1 MRLLIN
7 LLFGILLFSGA
18 NVMAFSKDANRIVL
32 SDGWFIKSSTQI
44 KEADQI
50 LSTKEFIPDNW
61 IPASVPTT
69 VLNALIKNGIY
80 PDTRIN
86 MNEFLIPDVSDEFNA
101 KHDLA
106 KYSYLPGK
114 INPFKDPYWYRKEFK
129 IPASYKGKQIWLNFD
144 GINYRADV
152 WLNGKKVGDKNEI
165 VGMFSR
171 YKLNITDAAITGA
184 TNYLAVKIY
193 QVDHPGT
200 PNPGTQ
206 FVVFG
211 PGRGSIADIFKD
223 ETLKFSGGW
232 DCAPVV
238 RDRNMGIYQDV
249 YITATGSVGIE
260 NPYIVTTLNLPDTT
274 KADIKITAELKNIS
288 DKKIKGV
295 INGKIDLISKLE
307 FPTYTKDLGG
317 SMPSITFLKTV
328 ELNAG
333 EIKTIEISSNDF
345 PQLNV
350 RNPHLWWPNGYGKQY
365 LHNLKLEFSAEG
377 KISDVKNTVFGIRQ
391 VTNTLNK
398 VDDEYGRVF
407 HINGKRVFCKG
418 GWIQS
423 EILQST
429 DKKRAYDEARLLAE
443 ANVNMIANEDAPAPP
458 EFIMETYDKY
468 GIMVWETFYQCW
480 RMYPGSETANNPV
493 DHKLALKNAEDIIKR
508 YRNNASLVL
517 WCTACEVTVCEDIYV
532 PLRKMVKEL
541 DPTRPFIPTSSIDW
555 NVDKLTPYI
564 KDDLPLGMTDDGEPD
579 YKWYPE
585 YYYFNKIL
593 EVKKQMFRN
602 ELGVPSIP
610 NYNTLKKFIPEFSV
624 DKKSPIYPL
633 DSVWAHHG
641 AWDGNNYCFKN
652 YDSVIRNC
660 YGFPASVEDYAR
672 KAQYVN
678 ANSYRAMFE
687 AANHRMWDI
696 TSGVMLW
703 KLNDCWPSVL
713 WQLYDWYHNPNA
725 AYYFSKKAM
734 NPLHI
739 QLSANTFTVSVIN
752 AGYKAYKELTAFIHV
767 YDFNMNE
774 VWGYDLAVN
783 LNPDKYTEV
792 TGIPMNVAKT
802 DVYFVKLQLKD
813 KTGKLL
819 ADNFY
824 WFSTKKPVSYTELN
838 KLEPIDIIKKV
849 NTTLKGKEYH
859 IDVKL
864 KNTTN
869 KLSFFNRVMLTKGE
883 NGEEVLPTFWSDNF
897 ITLMPGEEKTI
908 HAVASKQDL
917 NGSKPFVS
925 IDKTGL
931 IQK

>member
-1 MRLLIN
+1 MRSLIN
-7 LLFGILLFSGA
+7 LLFCTFLFSQA
-18 NVMAFSKDANRIVL
+18 LTMATDKNSNRILL
-32 SDGWFIKSSTQI
+32 SDGWYIKSSTQV
-44 KEADQI
+44 KEPDQTV
-50 LSTKEFIPDNW
+50 STKGFKPDNW
-61 IPASVPTT
+61 ISTSVPST
-69 VLNALIKNGIY
+69 VLNALIKKGIY

-129 IPASYKGKQIWLNFD
+129 LPASYKGKQIWLNFD

-152 WLNGKKVGDKNEI
+152 WVNGKKVGNKNEL

-171 YKLNITDAAITGA
+171 YKLNITDAVTAGA

-238 RDRNMGIYQDV
+238 RDRNMGIYQEV
-249 YITATGSVGIE
+249 YITATGLVNIE

-274 KADIKITAELKNIS
+274 QADIKITAELKNLS
-288 DKKIKGV
+288 NKSIKGTLT
-295 INGKIDLISKLE
+295 GTIDLISKLV
-307 FPTYTKDLGG
+307 FPSYTKDLGG
-317 SMPSITFLKTV
+317 SMPSVKFQKAI
-328 ELNAG
+328 ELSAG
-333 EIKTIEISSNDF
+333 ETKTIELNSNDF
-345 PQLNV
+345 AQLKIK
-350 RNPHLWWPNGYGKQY
+350 NPYLWWPNGYGKQY
-365 LHNLKLEFSAEG
+365 LHNLKLEFSADN
-377 KISDVKNTVFGIRQ
+377 KISDSKNTVFGIRQ
-391 VTNTLNK
+391 VTNTLHK

-517 WCTACEVTVCEDIYV
+517 WCTACEVTVCEDIYT
-532 PLRKMVKEL
+532 PLRKLVKEL
-541 DPTRPFIPTSSIDW
+541 DPARPFIPTSSIDW

-585 YYYFNKIL
+585 PYYFNKIL

-610 NYNTLKKFIPEFSV
+610 NYNTLKKFMPEFST
-624 DKKSPIYPL
+624 DKNSPIYPL

-641 AWDGNNYCFKN
+641 AWDGNNYCFKY

-660 YGFPASVEDYAR
+660 YGFPTSVEDYVR

-713 WQLYDWYHNPNA
+713 WQLYDWYHSPNA
-725 AYYFSKKAM
+725 AYYFAKKAM
-734 NPLHI
+734 QPLHI
-739 QLSANTFTVSVIN
+739 QLNSNTFKISVIN
-752 AGYKAYKELTAFIHV
+752 AGYNTYKDFTVCADV
-767 YDFNMNE
+767 YD
-774 VWGYDLAVN
+774 AN
-783 LNPDKYTEV
+783 LNKAWSYNNSVNIDADKYTEI
-792 TGIPMNVAKT
+792 TGITANTAKT
-802 DVYFVKLQLKD
+802 DLYFVKLQLKD
-813 KTGKLL
+813 KTGKVV

-824 WFSTKKPVSYTELN
+824 WFSSKNPSDYSGLN
-838 KLEPIDIIKKV
+838 KLAPVDIIKNV
-849 NTTLKGKEYH
+849 NVTSKGSEYRVE
-859 IDVKL
+859 VKL

-869 KLSFFNRVMLTKGE
+869 KLAFFNRIILTKGE
-883 NGEEVLPTFWSDNF
+883 KGEEVLPTFWSDNF
-897 ITLMPGEEKTI
+897 ITLLPGEEKTI
-908 HAVASKQDL
+908 YAVAAKHDL
-917 NGSKPFVS
+917 QGAKPSVS
-925 IDKTGL
+925 VDKTG
-931 IQK
+931 IAQK